1 MPEAIHLRTEYLKD
15 PLGIDIIHPRLS
27 WNDEGLTRQSAYEI
41 EFEINGK
48 IFSTGKI
55 ESDRMHHDMTETLHS
70 RDQVIWRVKVYDEN
84 GKSGDYSEASFEMG
98 LLEQKDFIGKW
109 ISGNNKAV
117 KKQRYPVDCFR
128 KRFETK
134 KVRKAR
140 LYASA
145 LGLYEIEINGRRA
158 GDFVLA
164 PGFTDYHKRVQ
175 YQTYDVT
182 DLLKDGENILTAM
195 LADGWYRGSIGAK
208 GRRNTYGT
216 KTQLYLQLEITY
228 EEGNVETIV
237 SDESFEWSNDGPVRF
252 ADLKDGEIT
261 DARMQPSYR
270 GKAVIA
276 KGDGLFK
283 ASNNSYVKEHEHFSP
298 VRIIKTASGKTTYD
312 FKQNIAGYISFQA
325 EAKAGQK
332 IDLVMGE
339 LLDENQEVDLT
350 NIQCIH
356 KGKKTPLQEVHY
368 ICKDGHNEYKGRFY
382 FAGFRYVTVDS
393 EVELAMIEA
402 IALYSEM
409 EEASSFHCSNELI
422 DTFYRNTL
430 WSLKGNSIDIP
441 TDCPTRERMGWT
453 GDSQVFFETASF
465 LMNYAPF
472 ARKHLKDVFDRQWK
486 DGKLPQ
492 IAPFSNEDWFMDV
505 MNGSVGW
512 ADVGI
517 LMPYRYY
524 HKYGDERI
532 LKDHYDEMLR
542 YAHFLISRCN
552 KWGGIYAPHV
562 KLKDYQ
568 KYFVNKGQSYGEWA
582 EPNDVKAFV
591 WYDFAQ
597 PHPEESTAY
606 TSYVLGRM
614 AEICHILK
622 KEEDAVL
629 LEEYAEGCK
638 KAYQELIKMNGY
650 SIDTDR
656 QAKLVR
662 PLYMDLLK
670 EEDKEYARK
679 RLIEALEHYGW
690 RLGTGFLSTPFILYV
705 LDEIDPEYAYKLL
718 ENEEMPGWLYM
729 AKNDTGTIW
738 EGWEGPNSQ
747 AGIAS
752 LNHYSKGA
760 MVEWLFKRMCGIEV
774 DLKNHFTLRPII
786 GGKETEASCTY
797 QSVYGTIRS
806 SWQKEENHIVYEFT
820 VPANMTCTFIDRNG
834 KIQEYKSGSYR
845 IER

>member
-1 MPEAIHLRTEYLKD
+1 MKAFDLRCEYMKD
-15 PLGIDIIHPRLS
+15 PIGIDIVHPRLS
-27 WNDEGLTRQSAYEI
+27 WKDEGLKKQSAYEI
-41 EFEINGK
+41 EFQINGETS
-48 IFSTGKI
+48 STGKI
-55 ESDRMHHDMTETLHS
+55 PSDRMYHDMKAELHS
-70 RDQVIWRVKVYDEN
+70 RDRIVWKVRVYDEEGN
-84 GKSGDYSEASFEMG
+84 VSDWNEAFFEMG
-98 LLEQKDFIGKW
+98 LLKQADFIGKW
-109 ISGNNKAV
+109 ISGNYKADR
-117 KKQRYPVDCFR
+117 KERYPVDCFR
-128 KRFETK
+128 KRFRANRVK
-134 KVRKAR
+134 KAR

-145 LGLYEIEINGRRA
+145 LGLYEIQINGERA

-182 DLLKDGENILTAM
+182 DLLNEGENTITAK

-216 KTQLYLQLEITY
+216 QTGLYLQLEITD
-228 EEGNVETIV
+228 EKGNTETII
-237 SDESFEWSNDGPVRF
+237 SDEGFEWSNDGEIRF
-252 ADLKDGEIT
+252 ADLKDGEIF
-261 DARMQPSYR
+261 DARMTPSYG
-270 GKAVIA
+270 GKAILR
-276 KGDGLFK
+276 KGEGPFR
-283 ASNNSYVKEHEHFSP
+283 ASNNTHVREHEHFSP
-298 VRIIKTASGKTTYD
+298 IGIIKTATGKTIYD
-312 FKQNIAGYISFQA
+312 FRQNIAGYVCFKA
-325 EAKAGQK
+325 KGKAGDR

-339 LLDENQEVDLT
+339 LLDENREVDLT

-356 KGKKTPLQEVHY
+356 KGKRTPLQEVHY
-368 ICKDGHNEYKGRFY
+368 ICKDGLNEYKGSFH
-382 FAGFRYVTVDS
+382 FAGFRYVTVSSDIELDS
-393 EVELAMIEA
+393 IES
-402 IALYSEM
+402 IAVYTDM
-409 EEASSFHCSNELI
+409 EETSAFSCSNDLI
-422 DTFYRNTL
+422 NTFYRNTL

-465 LMNYAPF
+465 LTCYAPF
-472 ARKHLKDVFDRQWK
+472 ARKHLNDVFDRQWK

-524 HKYGDERI
+524 LKYGDERI
-532 LKDHYDEMLR
+532 LKDHYQEMLK
-542 YAHFLISRCN
+542 YAHFMIGRCN
-552 KWGGIYAPHV
+552 KWGGIYAPHIR
-562 KLKDYQ
+562 LKKYQ

-606 TSYVLGRM
+606 TSYVLGVM
-614 AEICHILK
+614 VKICHILDRK
-622 KEEDAVL
+622 EDAVL
-629 LEEYAEGCK
+629 LEEYSKGCR
-638 KAYQELIKMNGY
+638 KAYRELITQKGY

-662 PLYMDLLK
+662 PLYLNLLG
-670 EEDKEYARK
+670 EEDTAFAKK
-679 RLIEALEHYGW
+679 RLIEALDHYGW

-705 LDEIDPEYAYKLL
+705 LEEINPEYAYRLL

-729 AKNDTGTIW
+729 SKNDTGTIW

-760 MVEWLFKRMCGIEV
+760 MVEWLFRGMCGI
-774 DLKNHFTLRPII
+774 DMNLHNHFTLKPVI
-786 GGKETEASCTY
+786 GGKETFASCTY
-797 QSVYGTIRS
+797 DSVYGKIKSR
-806 SWQKEENHIVYEFT
+806 WEKKDDHIIYEFT
-820 VPANMTCTFIDRNG
+820 VPANMSCTFIDQNG
-834 KIQEYKSGSYR
+834 NEEEYDAGTYR